1 MNSPHVPTLREED
14 EKGKMLEDFCYA
26 HFSSLGRSL
35 LRVFKGIED
44 DMEAANMRL
53 HPEVYLS
60 MIGFI
65 TYLATAASVAFLI
78 LVLLDVIPFFLPFP
92 FMLLLVMLPPL
103 VTLLIGA
110 LIPKLIVSNK
120 ISGLKNEIPYA
131 SMYLS
136 VMASGGLT
144 PYASLLRLR
153 DTELLPKLRN
163 EIGRIERILLSTGM
177 DPVSAMAKAA
187 KALGLKEYKELLLGY
202 ASTLRT
208 GGDILHY
215 LYSQTE
221 SMFRRM
227 ALRIKTM
234 GDHMAML
241 MEGYTIVAILGTLG
255 VYMIFIVSL
264 SFPQFQALPPEMFFT
279 FSFALLPGIS
289 IAFLYFADTMQI
301 NYPISQW
308 KAYLALAA
316 SAPAGIFMLSQ
327 TVLPYFVEG
336 FPSIPFMMQIP
347 VVIRDLLSLREGC
360 EPALGM
366 AVSLGTLC
374 LPMVISDRYF
384 SKADKGVLEGVTSFL
399 RDLVENRKTGLSP
412 ERSIQL
418 LANRDY
424 GKFTKYLKLMSAE
437 ISWGIPL
444 KRIFEDFKSKVRN
457 WICLVNLYLLIDT
470 IEVGGGTEE
479 SLETLAEFAEQ
490 TRELEQER
498 HSSLAPLFIV
508 PYMGAAILT
517 LTTILLLQ
525 LFTNMSVIGGTQ
537 IATKELTK
545 MLITPLILHSFT
557 LGIVTGKIVSG
568 RVSAGFKHA
577 IILIMVSIAGIFAG
591 THIVL

>member
-1 MNSPHVPTLREED
+1 
-14 EKGKMLEDFCYA
+14 MLEDFCYA
-26 HFSSLGRSL
+26 HFSSFGRSL

-327 TVLPYFVEG
+327 TVLP
-336 FPSIPFMMQIP
+336 
-347 VVIRDLLSLREGC
+347 

-437 ISWGIPL
+437 ISWGIP
-444 KRIFEDFKSKVRN
+444 
-457 WICLVNLYLLIDT
+457 
-470 IEVGGGTEE
+470 GTEE

-525 LFTNMSVIGGTQ
+525 LFTNMSVIGGTSGHSDGKDCFRKSLSGIQ
-537 IATKELTK
+537 TRHNTYHGVHSRNFCGNPHSVLTRFNK
-545 MLITPLILHSFT
+545 DINAANDDSAWLPWQ
-557 LGIVTGKIVSG
+557 VSYNSEM
-568 RVSAGFKHA
+568 RSNEVD
-577 IILIMVSIAGIFAG
+577 
-591 THIVL
+591 